1 MERKRVGEKLAQDTH
16 LVSDTRLEAGDGPP
30 SPLLVAVAGALIL
43 VTVMGIGRF
52 AYTPLLPRLRDA
64 LGLGIAAAGDI
75 ATANFVG
82 YLLGALLS
90 GPIAARAGRA
100 RWLSLALLLSTLT
113 TAAGCIPWSWPLWL
127 ALRFVAGFASALGVV
142 IGTALVLDYLAAAGR
157 PRLVALHF
165 PGVGVGIVL
174 SVLLIEAARFGG
186 LTVFGQWG
194 VLGAAAGLASLVATA
209 VLRRLP
215 NPDPQPRAAGAA
227 MAPME
232 VSGEL
237 KRVVAAYGLLGFG
250 YVITAT
256 FLVAMARELDNA
268 LWLEPLSW
276 IVVGATAAPSVPL
289 AHRLAARF
297 GMFPVMRAAFCV
309 EAVGVLLAG
318 YGEGTAAVLVGA
330 ACVGGT
336 FLSITAL
343 VLGAARALGGAH
355 ADGLLG
361 WMTAAFGFG
370 QLLGPALAGRLA
382 EVASGFG
389 PPSLLAA
396 LALGA
401 AALLLPGRDASA
413 GR

>member
-1 MERKRVGEKLAQDTH
+1 LAQATQGH
-16 LVSDTRLEAGDGPP
+16 ANGDGP
-30 SPLLVAVAGALIL
+30 SPMLVAVAGALVL

-90 GPIAARAGRA
+90 GPLAARPGRM
-100 RWLSLALLLSTLT
+100 RWLYAALLLSTLT
-113 TAAGCIPWSWPLWL
+113 TAAGVVPWSWPLWL
-127 ALRFVAGFASALGVV
+127 ALRFAAGFASALGVV
-142 IGTALVLDYLAAAGR
+142 IGTALVLDYIAVAGR
-157 PRLVALHF
+157 PRLVTLHF
-165 PGVGVGIVL
+165 PGVGIGIVL
-174 SVLLIEAARFGG
+174 SVLLIEAARLGG
-186 LTVFGQWG
+186 LSVFGQWG
-194 VLGAAAGLASLVATA
+194 VLGVAAGLASAFA
-209 VLRRLP
+209 ISVLRRLP
-215 NPDPQPRAAGAA
+215 DPPARAPGARAA
-227 MAPME
+227 PML

-237 KRVVAAYGLLGFG
+237 KRVIAAYGLLGFG

-268 LWLEPLSW
+268 AWLEPLSW

-289 AHRLAARF
+289 VQKLAARF

-309 EAVGVLLAG
+309 EAAGVLLAG
-318 YGEGTAAVLVGA
+318 YGEGTAAVLIGA

-413 GR
+413 RR

>member
-1 MERKRVGEKLAQDTH
+1 MAPPTQAHGGNA
-16 LVSDTRLEAGDGPP
+16 P
-30 SPLLVAVAGALIL
+30 SPVLVAVAGALIL

-82 YLLGALLS
+82 YLLGALVS
-90 GPIAARAGRA
+90 GPLAARGGRA
-100 RWLSLALLLSTLT
+100 RWLYLALLLSTLT
-113 TAAGCIPWSWPLWL
+113 TAAGCVPWSWPSWL
-127 ALRFVAGFASALGVV
+127 ALRLVAGFASALGVV
-142 IGTALVLDYLAAAGR
+142 IGTALVLDQLATLGR
-157 PRLVALHF
+157 PRLIALHF
-165 PGVGVGIVL
+165 PGVGIGIVL
-174 SVLLIEAARFGG
+174 SVLLIEAARLGG
-186 LTVFGQWG
+186 LSVFGQWA
-194 VLGAAAGLASLVATA
+194 VLGGVAALASAVAIT

-215 NPDPQPRAAGAA
+215 NPDPPARASGAA
-227 MAPME
+227 RARML
-232 VSGEL
+232 VSGQL

-268 LWLEPLSW
+268 VWLEPLSW
-276 IVVGATAAPSVPL
+276 LVVGATAAPSVPL
-289 AHRLAARF
+289 AQKLAARF

-309 EAVGVLLAG
+309 EAAGVLLAG
-318 YGEGTAAVLVGA
+318 YGEGTAAVLTGA

-396 LALGA
+396 LALAAGA
-401 AALLLPGRDASA
+401 WLLPGRDAA
-413 GR
+413 TGR

>member
-1 MERKRVGEKLAQDTH
+1 MTRDTRPA
-16 LVSDTRLEAGDGPP
+16 SDTRPGSTGDAP
-30 SPLLVAVAGALIL
+30 SPVLVGVAGALIL

-64 LGLGIAAAGDI
+64 LGLGIVAAGDI

-90 GPIAARAGRA
+90 GPITARRGRAG
-100 RWLSLALLLSTLT
+100 WLSLALLLSTLT
-113 TAAGCIPWSWPLWL
+113 TAAGCVPWSWPVWL
-127 ALRFVAGFASALGVV
+127 ALRFAAGFASALGVV

-157 PRLVALHF
+157 PRLIALHF
-165 PGVGVGIVL
+165 PGVGIGIVL
-174 SVLLIEAARFGG
+174 SVLLIEAARLGG
-186 LTVFGQWG
+186 LSVFGQWG
-194 VLGAAAGLASLVATA
+194 VLGVPAGLASLVART

-215 NPDPQPRAAGAA
+215 NPDPPPRATGVAH
-227 MAPME
+227 PPLLF
-232 VSGEL
+232 SGEV

-256 FLVAMARELDNA
+256 FLVAMARELDA
-268 LWLEPLSW
+268 AVWLEPLSW

-289 AHRLAARF
+289 AQKLAARF

-309 EAVGVLLAG
+309 EAAGVLLAG
-318 YGEGTAAVLVGA
+318 YGEGTAAVLIGA

-396 LALGA
+396 LALAA
-401 AALLLPGRDASA
+401 AALLLPGRDAPA